1 MQEKS
6 VVMLKNRV
14 IICTLL
20 IALSIT
26 GCTVKTSKNSTPSVS
41 TSEQTSIVLGDIYT
55 RNITAQEFYC
65 MKVNGNYYK
74 IVYPANSDGVVVA
87 DDPSLLPDI
96 EDGQF
101 VLVTADVEETIS
113 DFGYVPVI
121 TLISTKITDLQ
132 TSETKNFKN
141 IVKNFN
147 LPSAD
152 DEEINK
158 ACNLFQYTHKGKL
171 YLIFVNNGHVTAYS
185 KNGLL
190 IDYEPEDGE
199 EMFKE
204 FFKAL

>member
-1 MQEKS
+1 
-6 VVMLKNRV
+6 MLRKRV

-65 MKVNGNYYK
+65 MKVNGNY
-74 IVYPANSDGVVVA
+74 DGVVVA

-96 EDGQF
+96 EDGQ
-101 VLVTADVEETIS
+101 VALVTADVEETIS

-199 EMFKE
+199 DMFKE

>member
-1 MQEKS
+1 MLRIR
-6 VVMLKNRV
+6 VM
-14 IICTLL
+14 ICTLL

-41 TSEQTSIVLGDIYT
+41 TSEPTSIVLGDIYT
-55 RNITAQEFYC
+55 NSIPAQDFYC
-65 MKVNGNYYK
+65 MKVNGTYYK
-74 IVYPANSDGVVVA
+74 IVYPANANGVVVA
-87 DDPSLLPDI
+87 DDPSLLPDL

-101 VLVTADVEETIS
+101 AFVTADVEETIS

-121 TLISTKITDLQ
+121 TLISTKITNLQ
-132 TSETKNFKN
+132 TSESKNYKN

-171 YLIFVNNGHVTAYS
+171 YLIFVNKGHVTAYS
-185 KNGLL
+185 KDGLL
-190 IDYEPEDGE
+190 IDYETEDGE
-199 EMFKE
+199 DLFKR

>member
-1 MQEKS
+1 MQERS
-6 VVMLKNRV
+6 VVMLRKHV
-14 IICTLL
+14 MICTLL

-26 GCTVKTSKNSTPSVS
+26 GCTVKTPKNSTPSVS

-55 RNITAQEFYC
+55 RNIAAQEFYC
-65 MKVNGNYYK
+65 MKVNGKYYK

-132 TSETKNFKN
+132 TSESKNFKN

-199 EMFKE
+199 DMFKE